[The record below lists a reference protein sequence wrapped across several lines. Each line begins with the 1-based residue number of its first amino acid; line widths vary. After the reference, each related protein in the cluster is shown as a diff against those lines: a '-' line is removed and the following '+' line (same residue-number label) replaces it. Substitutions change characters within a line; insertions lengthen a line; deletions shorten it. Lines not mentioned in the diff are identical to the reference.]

1 MGRDPSTIGTEW
13 REGGASSHCFCLL
26 QPQCLLLMGKHC
38 QAQCKPGETH
48 LKGALRRPEAAAQE
62 RVGTRV
68 GRGGSSAGAEGN
80 QGTDAT
86 TLGKGRSHSGSRYQ
100 QQVPSC
106 RRARAHPWAH
116 KKREMPHRVRPAVAP
131 SHVPWAKSKHRQQLP
146 RGRST
151 GCSLQSA
158 EGRSHS
164 HSQPEDLLMRRTPL
178 PWCWH
183 SPRQQPLAQ
192 THALKG
198 PRARQKPWGD
208 NSKGLWL

>member
-1 MGRDPSTIGTEW
+1 
-13 REGGASSHCFCLL
+13 
-26 QPQCLLLMGKHC
+26 MGKHC
-38 QAQCKPGETH
+38 QAKRKPGGTH
-48 LKGALRRPEAAAQE
+48 SKGALRKPEAAAQE
-62 RVGTRV
+62 RVGMRV
-68 GRGGSSAGAEGN
+68 GRGGSSAGAGDN

-86 TLGKGRSHSGSRYQ
+86 TLGKGRSHSGSRHK

-106 RRARAHPWAH
+106 RRARAHPWAD
-116 KKREMPHRVRPAVAP
+116 KRREMPHRVRPAVAP

-151 GCSLQSA
+151 LCTGCSLQSA

-164 HSQPEDLLMRRTPL
+164 HSQPEDLLMGRTPL

-192 THALKG
+192 AHALKG
-198 PRARQKPWGD
+198 QAGA
-208 NSKGLWL
+208 KG